1 MKRCKEF
8 ANNATIMKKLL
19 YFEQDSSRIRP
30 IVVALSKHFEVS
42 VAGDLLELAAT
53 LRQKEPRIL
62 LFGLASLPGAFSIHI
77 LDRIKQIMLNLH
89 KEKLAPR
96 SALSVVVMHENDSR
110 WQQICEPYIAA
121 LREIP
126 FCDIYV
132 IPAATNPDE
141 LAVSIINIKR
151 ANRHLRTAR
160 MSATAE
166 VPIIGNSTKM
176 RHVIEQIRTYADKH
190 HPVLIVGETG
200 TGKELAARALHFW
213 GKRSHHHFV
222 ALNCATIPETLFES
236 EMFGTERGAYT
247 DASTRMGAIEQADNG
262 TLFLDEIGSLSLA
275 SQPRL
280 LRVLETGE
288 YRRLGDPHPH
298 SAQFRL
304 VSASCINPIDLAAK
318 NKFRSDLVY
327 RIADLVIEIPPLR
340 HRAEDIP
347 LLAAHFCSHFSKD
360 AFSLEQNALDKLCAY
375 HWPGNVRELRSVIA
389 RACANNSTGRIFA
402 DDIQFLYQWK
412 FEGNSQPEV
421 SA

>member
-1 MKRCKEF
+1 
-8 ANNATIMKKLL
+8 MKKLL
-19 YFEQDSSRIRP
+19 YFEQDSSRIRT
-30 IVVALSKHFEVS
+30 IVIALSKYFEVS
-42 VAGDLLELAAT
+42 VAGDLLEVAAT

-62 LFGLASLPGAFSIHI
+62 LFGLVSFPGAFSKQTLI
-77 LDRIKQIMLNLH
+77 RIKQIMMNLR
-89 KEKLAPR
+89 EENPVPR
-96 SALSVVVMHENDSR
+96 HVLSVVVMHGDDKR
-110 WQQICEPYIAA
+110 WQQIFEPYIAA

-132 IPAATNPDE
+132 IPVPANLDE
-141 LAVSIINIKR
+141 LAASIINLKKEEQP
-151 ANRHLRTAR
+151 LRLAH
-160 MSATAE
+160 MSAIDEA
-166 VPIIGNSTKM
+166 PIIGNSRKM
-176 RHVIEQIRTYADKH
+176 QRVIEQIRTYADKH

-213 GKRSHHHFV
+213 GKRRRYQFI

-247 DASTRMGAIEQADNG
+247 DASTRKGAIEQADNG

-288 YRRLGDPHPH
+288 YRRLGDPQLHM
-298 SAQFRL
+298 AQFRL

-340 HRAEDIP
+340 HRPEDIP
-347 LLAAHFCSHFSKD
+347 LLAIHFCSLFSKD

-375 HWPGNVRELRSVIA
+375 HWPGNVRELRSVIT
-389 RACANNSTGRIFA
+389 RACANSSTGRIFA

-412 FEGNSQPEV
+412 FEGNVQPEV
-421 SA
+421 ST

>member
-1 MKRCKEF
+1 MKRPLNF
-8 ANNATIMKKLL
+8 VNNASNMKKLL
-19 YFEQDSSRIRP
+19 YFDQDFPRIRP
-30 IVVALSKHFEVS
+30 TVVALSKYFEVS

-53 LRQKEPRIL
+53 LRKEEPRIL
-62 LFGLASLPGAFSIHI
+62 LFGLASLPAARGIHL
-77 LDRIKQIMLNLH
+77 LDHMQHIMLKLRE
-89 KEKLAPR
+89 EKPAPYH
-96 SALSVVVMHENDSR
+96 ALSVVVMHEDDSI
-110 WQQICEPYIAA
+110 WQQISEPYIAA
-121 LREIP
+121 LRKIP

-132 IPAATNPDE
+132 HPVPKNPDE
-141 LAVSIINIKR
+141 LPISLVTLQR
-151 ANRHLRTAR
+151 ANKRLQTTC

-166 VPIIGNSTKM
+166 VPIIGNSTSM
-176 RHVIEQIRTYADKH
+176 RYLIKQLRAYADKH
-190 HPVLIVGETG
+190 HPVLILGETG

-213 GKRSHHHFV
+213 GKRKHHHFV

-262 TLFLDEIGSLSLA
+262 TLFLDEIGSLSPA

-288 YRRLGDPHPH
+288 YRRLGDPHLH

-304 VSASCINPIDLAAK
+304 ISASCINPIDLAAK
-318 NKFRSDLVY
+318 NKFRRDLVY
-327 RIADLVIEIPPLR
+327 RISDLVIEIPPLR

-375 HWPGNVRELRSVIA
+375 DWPGNVRELRSVIA
-389 RACANNSTGRIFA
+389 RACANNSSGRIFA
-402 DDIQFLYQWK
+402 DDIQFLYPKEFKANTQT
-412 FEGNSQPEV
+412 ET